1 MRKVFIKSVL
11 FCFFVLGILVIF
23 NPAGQIQKVLEK
35 ISVDRQGPRLKVLLH
50 LQGQVEID
58 KGQLLQGN
66 QLALPIKG
74 LEKISVPSPL
84 IVEDQSLKRIKIR
97 VADQETVYVIFEFKT
112 PVPYF
117 IATDVPGGYEMVFIE
132 KSSLSSS
139 EVAYPQVKPSLKL
152 APPPPPVE
160 REFGPHRIELGFA
173 SGITLIKDTVFKELY
188 GQEMVSFRGEY
199 AVVLPLPLNTLDLWL
214 GICYARKDGESSCLK
229 DKINFQL
236 WRFSYA
242 LRYLYSFSRFTAYL
256 GPGLDLVIYREK
268 YPPEFLIPSTYGR
281 ELGFHVQGGIHIYLI
296 PSLSLDLKLKYNFLK
311 TMANQIE
318 VDLGGAEA
326 SLGLRFGFGR

>member
-1 MRKVFIKSVL
+1 MKKVIIKSIL
-11 FCFFVLGILVIF
+11 ICFFVFGIFSAFSRAYQV
-23 NPAGQIQKVLEK
+23 QKELKK
-35 ISVDRQGPRLKVLLH
+35 ISVDREGPRLKTILSY
-50 LQGQVEID
+50 QGEVEID
-58 KGQLLQGN
+58 KGRLLPGN
-66 QLALPIKG
+66 QLAIPIKG
-74 LEKISVPSPL
+74 LDKISVPSPL
-84 IVEDQSLKRIKIR
+84 IIEDQNLKKIR
-97 VADQETVYVIFEFKT
+97 IRVVDQETVYVIFEFKT
-112 PVPYF
+112 KVPYF
-117 IATDVPGGYEMVFIE
+117 IATDVPAGYEVVFIE
-132 KSSLSSS
+132 KGSLNSSQVTSP
-139 EVAYPQVKPSLKL
+139 EVKTLLQL
-152 APPPPPVE
+152 APPPPPVP

-173 SGITLIKDTVFKELY
+173 SGITLIKDAVFKELY
-188 GQEMVSFRGEY
+188 GQEIVSFRGEY
-199 AVVLPLPLNTLDLWL
+199 AVMLPLPINILDLWL
-214 GICYARKDGESSCLK
+214 GICYARKGGESSYLK

-242 LRYLYSFSRFTAYL
+242 LRYLYSFSRFTGYL

-281 ELGFHVQGGIHIYLI
+281 ELGFHVQGGINFYLV